1 MISRFSLRAALMGGA
16 VAISAAST
24 GAAVLADEVNIYTT
38 REPGLIQPLLDAYT
52 EKTGVKVNTV
62 FLKDGM
68 PERVASEGES
78 SPADLLMT
86 VDAGNLADLVE
97 KGLTQPVESAVLAEA
112 VPENLRD
119 AAGNWFALSMRA
131 RVLYAAKDLGLESFQ
146 YADLADPEYK
156 GRVCIRSGQHPYN
169 TALFAAYDVHHGA
182 QATEEW
188 LSGIKENLARKA
200 AGGDREV
207 AKDILGGICDI
218 GIANSYYV
226 GLMRSGRGGDEQKE
240 WGEAIKVILPTFENG
255 GTHVNISGAAV
266 AKHAPNRDQA
276 VALLEY
282 LVSDEA
288 QELYAKANFE
298 YPVKAGVAVDPIIAE
313 FGELKIDPTPII
325 EIVAKRKEASELAEK
340 VGIDN

>member
-24 GAAVLADEVNIYTT
+24 GAAVQADEVNIYTT

-86 VDAGNLADLVE
+86 VDAGNLADLVD

-119 AAGNWFALSMRA
+119 AEGNWFALSMRA
-131 RVLYAAKDLGLESFQ
+131 RVLYAAKDLGLDSFQ

-182 QATEEW
+182 EATEEW
-188 LSGIKENLARKA
+188 LSGIKANLARKA

-226 GLMRSGRGGDEQKE
+226 GLMRSGRGGDEQKA
-240 WGEAIKVILPTFENG
+240 WGDAIKVILPTFENG

-288 QELYAKANFE
+288 QELYAQANFE

>member
-1 MISRFSLRAALMGGA
+1 MFSRFPLRVALMGGA
-16 VAISAAST
+16 VAISAAAT
-24 GAAVLADEVNIYTT
+24 GSALLADEVNIYTT

-52 EKTGVKVNTV
+52 EKTGVRVNTV

-68 PERVASEGES
+68 PERVASEGQS

-97 KGLTQPVESAVLAEA
+97 KGLTQPVESAALAEA

-119 AAGNWFALSMRA
+119 ADGNWFALSMRA
-131 RVLYAAKDLGLESFQ
+131 RVLYAAKDLGLESFE
-146 YADLADPEYK
+146 YANLADPEYK
-156 GRVCIRSGQHPYN
+156 GRICLRSGQHPYN
-169 TALFAAYDVHHGA
+169 TALFAAYDVHYGA

-188 LSGIKENLARKA
+188 LTGIKANLARKA

-226 GLMRSGRGGDEQKE
+226 GLMRSGRGGDEQKA
-240 WGEAIKVILPTFENG
+240 WGDAINVILPTFENG

-298 YPVKAGVAVDPIIAE
+298 YPVKPGVAVDPIIAE

>member
-1 MISRFSLRAALMGGA
+1 MFSRFPLRVALMGGA
-16 VAISAAST
+16 VAISAAAT
-24 GAAVLADEVNIYTT
+24 GSALLADEVNIYTT

-52 EKTGVKVNTV
+52 EKTGVRVNTV

-68 PERVASEGES
+68 PERVASEGQS

-97 KGLTQPVESAVLAEA
+97 KGLTQPVESAALAEA

-119 AAGNWFALSMRA
+119 ADGNWFALSMRA
-131 RVLYAAKDLGLESFQ
+131 RVLYAAKDLELESFE
-146 YADLADPEYK
+146 YANLADPEYK
-156 GRVCIRSGQHPYN
+156 GRICLRSGQHPYN
-169 TALFAAYDVHHGA
+169 TALFAAYDVHYGA

-188 LSGIKENLARKA
+188 LTGIKANLARKA

-226 GLMRSGRGGDEQKE
+226 GLMRSGRGGDEQKA
-240 WGEAIKVILPTFENG
+240 WGDAINVILPTFENG

-298 YPVKAGVAVDPIIAE
+298 YPVKAGVPVDPIIAE
-313 FGELKIDPTPII
+313 FGELTIDPTPII

>member
-1 MISRFSLRAALMGGA
+1 MFSRFPLRVALMGGA
-16 VAISAAST
+16 VAISAATT
-24 GAAVLADEVNIYTT
+24 GSALLADEVNIYTT

-52 EKTGVKVNTV
+52 EKTGVRVNTV

-68 PERVASEGES
+68 PERVASEGQS

-97 KGLTQPVESAVLAEA
+97 KGLTQPVESAALAEA

-119 AAGNWFALSMRA
+119 ADGNWFALSMRA
-131 RVLYAAKDLGLESFQ
+131 RVLYAAKDLGLESFE

-156 GRVCIRSGQHPYN
+156 GRICLRSGQHPYN
-169 TALFAAYDVHHGA
+169 TALFAAYDVHYGA

-188 LSGIKENLARKA
+188 LTGIKANLARKA

-226 GLMRSGRGGDEQKE
+226 GLMRSGGGGDEQKE
-240 WGEAIKVILPTFENG
+240 WGDAIKVILPTFENG

-298 YPVKAGVAVDPIIAE
+298 YPVKPGVAVDPIIAE
-313 FGELKIDPTPII
+313 FGELTIDPTPII

>member
-16 VAISAAST
+16 VAISAATT

-38 REPGLIQPLLDAYT
+38 REPGLIQPLLDVYT

-97 KGLTQPVESAVLAEA
+97 KGLTQPVDSAVLAEA
-112 VPENLRD
+112 VPENLRN
-119 AAGNWFALSMRA
+119 AEGNWFALSMRA
-131 RVLYAAKDLGLESFQ
+131 RVLYAAKDLGLDSFQ

-182 QATEEW
+182 EATEEW
-188 LSGIKENLARKA
+188 LSGIKANLARKA

-226 GLMRSGRGGDEQKE
+226 GLMRSGRGGDEQKA
-240 WGEAIKVILPTFENG
+240 WADAIKVILPTFENG

-288 QELYAKANFE
+288 QELYAQANFE